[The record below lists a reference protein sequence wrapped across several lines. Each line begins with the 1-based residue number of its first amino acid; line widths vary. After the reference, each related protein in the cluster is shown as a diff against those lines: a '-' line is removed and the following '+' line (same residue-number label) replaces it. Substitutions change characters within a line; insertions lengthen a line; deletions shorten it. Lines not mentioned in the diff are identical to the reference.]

1 MLPRKTVQA
10 RHSPTQETELVQRLR
25 AGDRAAQAEVVR
37 RYRRVVMHQAFAVLR
52 QWTLA
57 EDVVQDTWILVFKN
71 IEHFQGRSK
80 LRTWIVGIA
89 INRAR
94 RYRRQ
99 QQRSPPFSALVRD
112 SDDSVAAGSPPESTP
127 LSEPV
132 DDVSAEDMMV
142 KRERRDAL
150 KNALRRLP
158 VTQRSV
164 LVLQLQG
171 YSPSE
176 TRNTLRI
183 SEVARRVR
191 LSRARARLRKVIH
204 PGMPPHP

>member
-1 MLPRKTVQA
+1 MLPRETVQA
-10 RHSPTQETELVQRLR
+10 RHSPTQEMELVQRLR
-25 AGDRAAQAEVVR
+25 AGDRAAQAEVVQ

-52 QWTLA
+52 QWPLA

-99 QQRSPPFSALVRD
+99 QQRSPAFSALRD
-112 SDDSVAAGSPPESTP
+112 SDDSVEPGSPPATTP
-127 LSEPV
+127 LPEPV
-132 DDVSAEDMMV
+132 DDVSAEEMMV

-150 KNALRRLP
+150 KNALHRLP

-164 LVLQLQG
+164 LVLQLEG

-191 LSRARARLRKVIH
+191 LSRARAHLRKVIR
-204 PGMPPHP
+204 PEMPPHP